1 MFSFRNIR
9 TSQITIISGN
19 SILESAMGPFISK
32 LSFVQSVISFITGIV
47 QTFLDG
53 EQMRCHRQGFPL
65 FSKLVLCYPLVSL
78 CPYRATIS
86 EYIWS
91 RKTRAGCMCALRAC
105 WLNVPWILTK
115 SAPVNHRTAHC
126 DFVPWHLTGP
136 HTKTNHYLSYLSTW
150 VLIVWCS
157 YL

>member
-53 EQMRCHRQGFPL
+53 EQMRCHRQGFL
-65 FSKLVLCYPLVSL
+65 GKLVLCYPTGQSL
-78 CPYRATIS
+78 SIQCYNFRVHM
-86 EYIWS
+86 
-91 RKTRAGCMCALRAC
+91 K
-105 WLNVPWILTK
+105 
-115 SAPVNHRTAHC
+115 
-126 DFVPWHLTGP
+126 
-136 HTKTNHYLSYLSTW
+136 
-150 VLIVWCS
+150 
-157 YL
+157 

>member
-53 EQMRCHRQGFPL
+53 EQMR
-65 FSKLVLCYPLVSL
+65 VS
-78 CPYRATIS
+78 PS
-86 EYIWS
+86 
-91 RKTRAGCMCALRAC
+91 G
-105 WLNVPWILTK
+105 
-115 SAPVNHRTAHC
+115 
-126 DFVPWHLTGP
+126 
-136 HTKTNHYLSYLSTW
+136 LS
-150 VLIVWCS
+150 VVW
-157 YL
+157 

>member
-65 FSKLVLCYPLVSL
+65 FGKLVLRYPTGQSLSIQCYNFRVHM
-78 CPYRATIS
+78 
-86 EYIWS
+86 
-91 RKTRAGCMCALRAC
+91 K
-105 WLNVPWILTK
+105 
-115 SAPVNHRTAHC
+115 
-126 DFVPWHLTGP
+126 
-136 HTKTNHYLSYLSTW
+136 
-150 VLIVWCS
+150 
-157 YL
+157 

>member
-32 LSFVQSVISFITGIV
+32 LNFVQSVISFITGIV

-65 FSKLVLCYPLVSL
+65 FGKLVLCYPTGQSL
-78 CPYRATIS
+78 SIPCYNFRVHMKQKNKGRV
-86 EYIWS
+86 YVCV
-91 RKTRAGCMCALRAC
+91 KGL
-105 WLNVPWILTK
+105 LTK
-115 SAPVNHRTAHC
+115 RPVDVDKICACQSSDGPCIVISSRDTSR
-126 DFVPWHLTGP
+126 VPTQRLIITCLTCPPG
-136 HTKTNHYLSYLSTW
+136 
-150 VLIVWCS
+150 C
-157 YL
+157 